1 MKGEENVAKDSGG
14 KQLVVIFAGDVCNL
28 HTFQSMI
35 HDVFFCLGKC
45 WLTRLANFLF
55 QNPLFR
61 YVVCIFVHR
70 CPGLCCNYHRHS
82 CRLMILGLSQ
92 AWKTHQSTS

>member
-35 HDVFFCLGKC
+35 HDVLMFFLLWESVG
-45 WLTRLANFLF
+45 
-55 QNPLFR
+55 
-61 YVVCIFVHR
+61 
-70 CPGLCCNYHRHS
+70 
-82 CRLMILGLSQ
+82 
-92 AWKTHQSTS
+92 